1 MDSENL
7 KYKIGANIAEL
18 RKVQGMTQAELA
30 AKLNYS
36 DKAVS
41 KWERGESIPDVMT
54 LMQIA
59 GVFNITVDD
68 LLGAS
73 GSLAQNDAV
82 EKRIQRSKSRHSTIL
97 MLSSLLVWFIG
108 MTVYVVLSSLGMPKS
123 AVSFVYC
130 VPVNAIVLLVLRS
143 CWRDF
148 HWNRVLV
155 SLIVWGVLLSIY
167 VTLLVFTGANV
178 WRILLLG
185 VMGEA
190 AVWLW
195 FQLLKFSDRE
205 ERNG

>member
-1 MDSENL
+1 MESENL
-7 KYKIGANIAEL
+7 KYKVGANIAEL
-18 RKVQGMTQAELA
+18 RRQRGMTQAELA

-59 GVFNITVDD
+59 KVFGITMDD
-68 LLGAS
+68 LLGTT
-73 GSLAQNDAV
+73 GTLAQSEAV
-82 EKRIQRSKSRHSTIL
+82 EKRIARSKSRHSTIL
-97 MLSSLLVWFIG
+97 MLSSLLVWFVA
-108 MTVYVVLSSLGMPKS
+108 MTVYVVLSSFGMPKS

-130 VPVNAIVLLVLRS
+130 IPVNAIVLLILLS

-148 HWNRVLV
+148 RWNRVLISV
-155 SLIVWGVLLSIY
+155 IVWGILLSIY

-178 WRILLLG
+178 WKIFLLG
-185 VMGEA
+185 IMGEA

-195 FQLLKFSDRE
+195 FRLLSFSERE
-205 ERNG
+205 GRNG

>member
-59 GVFNITVDD
+59 GVFHITVDD

-73 GSLAQNDAV
+73 GSLAQSDAV

-167 VTLLVFTGANV
+167 VTLLVFTGANI